1 MVRFN
6 LNKTL
11 NENKDALSGRIT
23 THCAIYSCKLHL
35 QTQVELQLS
44 RCHVVSS
51 SLRLVRKCRRFHS
64 NWTRLIH
71 LLVPF
76 LVRDSTWGLL
86 VCILHYELYINYNV
100 LKILWWVKYVK
111 FIYYEKASKI
121 FLSVLT
127 LQLMSKLEEALCQ
140 IFVADIWTVA
150 TLNFFSFS
158 PFLPCSIILED

>member
-1 MVRFN
+1 MCSFLKQPSVCACHGAGRCQLAQHSCRTRSHARPF
-6 LNKTL
+6 KTWTHVPSHQICM
-11 NENKDALSGRIT
+11 NEWFMYQYPKEMQRAKCDKNNDALSVRIT

-86 VCILHYELYINYNV
+86 VSCTMN
-100 LKILWWVKYVK
+100 
-111 FIYYEKASKI
+111 
-121 FLSVLT
+121 
-127 LQLMSKLEEALCQ
+127 
-140 IFVADIWTVA
+140 
-150 TLNFFSFS
+150 
-158 PFLPCSIILED
+158 

>member
-1 MVRFN
+1 MSRFWFFSRFWVNGEGRKEGRKNFRSLKVRRKLIALKKGCSFR
-6 LNKTL
+6 
-11 NENKDALSGRIT
+11 KDPYPF
-23 THCAIYSCKLHL
+23 CIYSCKLHL

-86 VCILHYELYINYNV
+86 VSFIMNQNGLECFENY
-100 LKILWWVKYVK
+100 LLG
-111 FIYYEKASKI
+111 
-121 FLSVLT
+121 
-127 LQLMSKLEEALCQ
+127 
-140 IFVADIWTVA
+140 
-150 TLNFFSFS
+150 
-158 PFLPCSIILED
+158 